1 MNEHSFVKSVHRK
14 LPIDLY
20 KWKIH
25 DSYTNGVPDAMYA
38 GDKAILF
45 IEYKYVPA
53 LPKIKTTPIK
63 INLSKLQLQ
72 WLNNFVDM
80 GHNAVVVVGTEDKNV
95 LILQNKQWNKPVS
108 KENFLKKA
116 VKPSDLSNFI
126 LNVCTNIEKP
136 VR

>member
-14 LPIDLY
+14 LPVDLY

-38 GDKAILF
+38 GNKAILF

-95 LILQNKQWNKPVS
+95 LILQN
-108 KENFLKKA
+108 
-116 VKPSDLSNFI
+116 
-126 LNVCTNIEKP
+126 
-136 VR
+136 

>member
-38 GDKAILF
+38 GDKGILF

-72 WLNNFVDM
+72 WLDNFVDM

-95 LILQNKQWNKPVS
+95 LILQDKQWNKPIS

-116 VKPSDLSNFI
+116 VKLPDLSNFI

>member
-72 WLNNFVDM
+72 WLDNFVDM
-80 GHNAVVVVGTEDKNV
+80 GHNAIVVVGTEDKNV
-95 LILQNKQWNKPVS
+95 LILQDKQWNKPIS

-116 VKPSDLSNFI
+116 VKLPDLSNFI

>member
-14 LPIDLY
+14 LPVDLY

-25 DSYTNGVPDAMYA
+25 DSYTNGVPDSMYA
-38 GDKAILF
+38 GDKGILF
-45 IEYKYVPA
+45 VEYKYVPS

-80 GHNAVVVVGTEDKNV
+80 GHNAAVVVGTEGKNI
-95 LILQNKQWNKPVS
+95 LILQDKQWNTPIS

-116 VKPSDLSNFI
+116 VKLSDLSNFI
-126 LNVCTNIEKP
+126 LNVCTNIEKT

>member
-14 LPIDLY
+14 LPVDLY

-25 DSYTNGVPDAMYA
+25 DSYTNGVPDSMYA
-38 GDKAILF
+38 GDKGILF
-45 IEYKYVPA
+45 VEYKYVPS

-80 GHNAVVVVGTEDKNV
+80 GHNAAVVVGTEGKNI
-95 LILQNKQWNKPVS
+95 LILQDKQSNTPIS
-108 KENFLKKA
+108 KENFLKKS

-126 LNVCTNIEKP
+126 LNVCTIIEKT

>member
-14 LPIDLY
+14 LPVDLY

-25 DSYTNGVPDAMYA
+25 DSYTNGVPDSMYA
-38 GDKAILF
+38 GDKGILF
-45 IEYKYVPA
+45 VEYKYVPS

-80 GHNAVVVVGTEDKNV
+80 GHNAAVVVGTEGKNI
-95 LILQNKQWNKPVS
+95 LILQDKQWNTPIS

-116 VKPSDLSNFI
+116 VKTSDLSNFI
-126 LNVCTNIEKP
+126 LNVCTNIEKT

>member
-14 LPIDLY
+14 LPVDLY

-25 DSYTNGVPDAMYA
+25 DSYTNGVPDSMYA
-38 GDKAILF
+38 GDKGILF
-45 IEYKYVPA
+45 VEYKYVPS

-80 GHNAVVVVGTEDKNV
+80 GHNAAVVVGTEGKNI
-95 LILQNKQWNKPVS
+95 LILQDKQWNTPIS

-116 VKPSDLSNFI
+116 VIPSDLSNFI
-126 LNVCTNIEKP
+126 LNVCTNIEKT

>member
-1 MNEHSFVKSVHRK
+1 
-14 LPIDLY
+14 
-20 KWKIH
+20 
-25 DSYTNGVPDAMYA
+25 MYA
-38 GDKAILF
+38 GDKGILF
-45 IEYKYVPA
+45 VEYKYVPS

-80 GHNAVVVVGTEDKNV
+80 GHNAAVVVGTEGKNI
-95 LILQNKQWNKPVS
+95 LILQDKQWNTPIS

-126 LNVCTNIEKP
+126 LNVCTNIEKT

>member
-72 WLNNFVDM
+72 WLDNFVDM

-95 LILQNKQWNKPVS
+95 LILQDKQWNKPIS

-116 VKPSDLSNFI
+116 VKLPDLSNFI

>member
-14 LPIDLY
+14 LPVDLY
-20 KWKIH
+20 KWKTH

-38 GDKAILF
+38 GNKAILF

-80 GHNAVVVVGTEDKNV
+80 GHNAGVVVGTVGNNIF
-95 LILQNKQWNKPVS
+95 ILLVILWNTPIS
-108 KENFLKKA
+108 IEIFLKKA